1 MARGSPSSRGGDL
14 GHRRGVLGGQP
25 ELRPDR
31 LGALDEQPDR
41 LGPAEGVEVRGP
53 PRVGQVQRRHDQLLL
68 APEGERGPG
77 GDQHPDLR
85 GGRQQLLDH
94 RAGRGHLLEV
104 VHDQQELTV
113 PEVVAQGLKDGAA
126 GRLGDAEGPGQD
138 RGDQLGVGDRG
149 QVGEEGAIA
158 VAGPQRSATWRARR
172 DLPVPPAP
180 VRVSSRARPSS
191 RTASAATRAARFT
204 SMPL

>member
-1 MARGSPSSRGGDL
+1 VRVAASSMARGSPSSRGGDL

-53 PRVGQVQRRHDQLLL
+53 PRVGQVQRRHEQLLL

-138 RGDQLGVGDRG
+138 RGDQVGSVTVD
-149 QVGEEGAIA
+149 
-158 VAGPQRSATWRARR
+158 RSAKK
-172 DLPVPPAP
+172 AP
-180 VRVSSRARPSS
+180 SR
-191 RTASAATRAARFT
+191 
-204 SMPL
+204 